1 MTENKQRLGD
11 AIFSDIDR
19 NEYLNKIYENLL
31 YNYALKV
38 FKLDQNFAQKE
49 VDIRA
54 ALRFADLLSKSNH
67 PEKADA
73 HKMWAQELVILI
85 NELFG
90 NNPIVKMY
98 AGSVFSNTGNHQG
111 LQLIN
116 SAYQSSDMLERV
128 FEEFRSEYLK
138 IPAEPEKRFFSAQ
151 KIAYD
156 HLKDPGFS
164 YSGPTSMGKSFIMR
178 MFIKSEVLS
187 GIKNNYA
194 LIVPTKALINEV
206 RGKIIDDL
214 GENLKKFNYRVVT
227 AASDIA
233 LEEEH
238 NFIFVLTPERLLY
251 MLISN
256 PEVDLDYLFIDE
268 AHKLSG
274 KNSRG
279 PFYYKVVDMLLQK
292 EHRPH
297 FIFASPNI
305 PNPQVYLRL
314 LNDAIETNDDN
325 KLASTFS
332 PVVQIKFLVEF
343 KEKVVIVE
351 AYNERENKRIPIAK
365 YTSASGTSSL
375 AKLLFNF
382 EVINMGLPPE
392 QRKQSIIYCNGRNK
406 AISAAQKYS
415 DLLKGALVNNG
426 YKNDPELNS
435 LSADISREVHNDY
448 YLADMIKKGI
458 AYHIG
463 YLPASIRT
471 RIEKLFQEGRI
482 STMFCTS
489 TLLEGVNLPADNLF
503 ITDNKIFL
511 SAMSAIDFKNLIGR
525 VGRISF
531 NLYGN
536 VFLVSQ
542 DDSVSIENYIDMLQT
557 NVPIQELSVDTNPN
571 VLKNVEKK
579 YIAEILKSGT
589 AEIPQRVKSQSEE
602 SYIMMRKFGL
612 ILLKDIVEDRDSLVR
627 RSFSDHLSKDDEKQ
641 IRETFKNSPV
651 IPDHDI
657 NTSVDQ
663 TQRLIIAIKRGLK
676 YPDIPDG
683 VFHHD
688 QILKFLQELSRIFD
702 WPKYESKTLGKST
715 LLPWYA
721 EILRQW
727 LSGYGLGYIMRRALT
742 YRQNH
747 RDSFYI
753 NPHQK
758 VLYDDSLEH
767 RNVVFAN
774 TLEVIEQVILFSI
787 ANYFL
792 RFSNEYKKVHGKTDF
807 DNNWYEF
814 VEYGTTN
821 KLTILLQRNGFSR
834 EAATYIK
841 EHSEE
846 YVLEDGETGDLKLKA
861 SLLNCG
867 NKSVEME
874 CAAILY
880 NVPGIFVYEDD
891 NPGDEDWKL
900 SFIRTIEC
908 PNCFNEFDVDLE
920 EYVDDISSYEK
931 ENGMGPDAV
940 HYFDTQDECKCPSC
954 GCTVHVTGW
963 IREYP
968 MGIFDSD
975 EINAE
980 TIDDDDDE

>member
-19 NEYLNKIYENLL
+19 NEYLNKIYESLL

-85 NELFG
+85 NELSG
-90 NNPIVKMY
+90 NDPIVKMY

-116 SAYQSSDMLERV
+116 STYQSSDMLERV

-138 IPAEPEKRFFSAQ
+138 IPADPEKRFFSAQ

-187 GIKNNYA
+187 GVKNNYA

-214 GENLKKFNYRVVT
+214 GDNLKKFNYRVVT

-256 PEVDLDYLFIDE
+256 PEVDLDYLFVDE

-314 LNDAIETNDDN
+314 LNEAIETNDDN

-343 KEKVVIVE
+343 KEKIVIVE

-365 YTSASGTSSL
+365 YTSTSGTSSL

-382 EVINMGLPPE
+382 EVMNMGLPPE

-426 YKNDPELNS
+426 YRNDPELNS

-448 YLADMIKKGI
+448 YLADMIK
-458 AYHIG
+458 
-463 YLPASIRT
+463 
-471 RIEKLFQEGRI
+471 
-482 STMFCTS
+482 
-489 TLLEGVNLPADNLF
+489 
-503 ITDNKIFL
+503 
-511 SAMSAIDFKNLIGR
+511 
-525 VGRISF
+525 
-531 NLYGN
+531 
-536 VFLVSQ
+536 
-542 DDSVSIENYIDMLQT
+542 
-557 NVPIQELSVDTNPN
+557 
-571 VLKNVEKK
+571 
-579 YIAEILKSGT
+579 
-589 AEIPQRVKSQSEE
+589 
-602 SYIMMRKFGL
+602 
-612 ILLKDIVEDRDSLVR
+612 
-627 RSFSDHLSKDDEKQ
+627 
-641 IRETFKNSPV
+641 RE
-651 IPDHDI
+651 
-657 NTSVDQ
+657 
-663 TQRLIIAIKRGLK
+663 
-676 YPDIPDG
+676 
-683 VFHHD
+683 
-688 QILKFLQELSRIFD
+688 
-702 WPKYESKTLGKST
+702 
-715 LLPWYA
+715 
-721 EILRQW
+721 
-727 LSGYGLGYIMRRALT
+727 
-742 YRQNH
+742 
-747 RDSFYI
+747 
-753 NPHQK
+753 
-758 VLYDDSLEH
+758 
-767 RNVVFAN
+767 
-774 TLEVIEQVILFSI
+774 
-787 ANYFL
+787 
-792 RFSNEYKKVHGKTDF
+792 
-807 DNNWYEF
+807 
-814 VEYGTTN
+814 
-821 KLTILLQRNGFSR
+821 
-834 EAATYIK
+834 
-841 EHSEE
+841 
-846 YVLEDGETGDLKLKA
+846 
-861 SLLNCG
+861 
-867 NKSVEME
+867 
-874 CAAILY
+874 
-880 NVPGIFVYEDD
+880 
-891 NPGDEDWKL
+891 
-900 SFIRTIEC
+900 
-908 PNCFNEFDVDLE
+908 
-920 EYVDDISSYEK
+920 
-931 ENGMGPDAV
+931 
-940 HYFDTQDECKCPSC
+940 
-954 GCTVHVTGW
+954 
-963 IREYP
+963 
-968 MGIFDSD
+968 
-975 EINAE
+975 
-980 TIDDDDDE
+980 